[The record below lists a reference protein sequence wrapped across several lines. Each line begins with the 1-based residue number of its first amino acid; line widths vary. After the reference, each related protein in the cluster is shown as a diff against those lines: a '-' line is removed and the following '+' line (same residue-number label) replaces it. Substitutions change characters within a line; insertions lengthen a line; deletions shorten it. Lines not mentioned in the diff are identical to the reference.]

1 LNAAPPL
8 KPDVEAALASG
19 QIIAAPELGDIFPP
33 ERGRGG
39 VLGWML
45 HRKAASLG
53 IAIVLFVTLVAIFA
67 PHLAKFDPSTISP
80 TTRLKP
86 PSAQNYFGTDM
97 LGRDIYSRIVY
108 GSRVSLAVGFTV
120 AVLSAVAGLMMGLVA
135 GYVRVLDG
143 PVMRFMDGVMSIPGV
158 LLAIA
163 LMALSGGS
171 MRTVIVAITIVEIPR
186 VARLVRG
193 VVLSIREQ
201 PYVEAAIAA
210 GTSSIMIMLRHIL
223 PNTLAPLMV
232 QATYVC
238 AAAMLLESI
247 LSFVGAGIPPTIPSW
262 GNIMA
267 DGRALWQLKPSIIF
281 IPALCLSVTIL
292 AINMIGDG
300 FRDALDPRAQKRM

>member
-1 LNAAPPL
+1 MPRGAERTREDGA
-8 KPDVEAALASG
+8 
-19 QIIAAPELGDIFPP
+19 IIAAPELRDIFPP
-33 ERGRGG
+33 DRSRGG
-39 VLGWML
+39 VLGWIL
-45 HRKAASLG
+45 HHKAASLG
-53 IAIVLFVTLVAIFA
+53 IAIIILVTLVAIFA
-67 PHLAKFDPSTISP
+67 PFLAKFDPVAISP
-80 TTRLKP
+80 TTRLRP
-86 PSAQNYFGTDM
+86 PSAQHYFGTDM

-120 AVLSAVAGLMMGLVA
+120 AVLSSLAGLVLGLVA
-135 GYVRVLDG
+135 GYVRILDG
-143 PVMRFMDGVMSIPGV
+143 PVMRVMDAVMSIPGV

-163 LMALSGGS
+163 LTALSGGS
-171 MRTVIVAITIVEIPR
+171 LRTVIIAITVVEIPR

-210 GTSSIMIMLRHIL
+210 GTSSMMIMSRHIL

-247 LSFVGAGIPPTIPSW
+247 LSFIGAGIPPTIPSW

-267 DGRALWQLKPSIIF
+267 DGRALWQLKPGIIF

-300 FRDALDPRAQKRM
+300 LRDTLDPRAMKKI

>member
-1 LNAAPPL
+1 MNAAPPL
-8 KPDVEAALASG
+8 KPEEEAAIASG
-19 QIIAAPELGDIFPP
+19 TIIAAPELGDVFPP
-33 ERGRGG
+33 QRPRKGAI
-39 VLGWML
+39 GWML
-45 HRKAASLG
+45 HRKAASFG
-53 IAIVLFVTLVAIFA
+53 IALVVSITLVAVFA
-67 PHLAKFDPSTISP
+67 PYLAKFDPSTISP
-80 TTRLKP
+80 TTRLRP
-86 PSAQNYFGTDM
+86 PSAQHYFGTDM
-97 LGRDIYSRIVY
+97 LGRDIFSRIVY

-120 AVLSAVAGLMMGLVA
+120 AVISGIAGLMMGLVA
-135 GYVRVLDG
+135 GYVRLLDG
-143 PVMRFMDGVMSIPGV
+143 PVMRFMDSVMSIPGV

-171 MRTVIVAITIVEIPR
+171 MRTVIIAITIVEIPR

-281 IPALCLSVTIL
+281 IPAACLSVTIL

-300 FRDALDPRAQKRM
+300 LRDALDPRAQKKV

>member
-1 LNAAPPL
+1 MNAAPPL
-8 KPDVEAALASG
+8 TTETQAAIAAG
-19 QIIAAPELGDIFPP
+19 DIIAAPDLGDIFPP
-33 ERGRGG
+33 ERVAGG
-39 VLGWML
+39 VLGWIWR
-45 HRKAASLG
+45 RKAASFG
-53 IAIVLFVTLVAIFA
+53 IALVLFISLVALFA
-67 PHLAKFDPSTISP
+67 PYVAKFDSTTISP

-97 LGRDIYSRIVY
+97 LGRDIFSRIVY
-108 GSRVSLAVGFTV
+108 GSRVSLSVGLTV
-120 AVLSAVAGLMMGLVA
+120 AVLSSVAGLVMGLVA

-171 MRTVIVAITIVEIPR
+171 LRTVIIAITVVEIPR

-281 IPALCLSVTIL
+281 IPAACLSVTIL

-300 FRDALDPRAQKRM
+300 LRDALDPRAQKRV